1 MVGGMRRP
9 TRCPRCSGTGKIT
22 TVAKVTSLYD
32 LEQRA
37 AGDVRYVQLAV
48 VSAKNLGG
56 SSITDLPSAMR
67 WLRTNAAETDEDG
80 VVGEV
85 NFCRDLI

>member
-1 MVGGMRRP
+1 M
-9 TRCPRCSGTGKIT
+9 KKALL
-22 TVAKVTSLYD
+22 AKVTSLHD
-32 LEQRA
+32 LKYRA
-37 AGDVRYVQLAV
+37 AGNVKYLELAV

-56 SSITDLPSAMR
+56 CNIIDLKSAMR
-67 WLRTNAAETDEDG
+67 WLRTNATETDEDG